1 MNSKNVFMMGCYLM
15 MQSLQA
21 SEQVSQ
27 ISEHLVAV
35 EQQKKAEIRKR
46 EYHVNMLKRY
56 IICLENSMTEES
68 QEHCTQEYSSA
79 VDYFH
84 REHKK
89 MHDHLLKTH
98 VASNSTDTSK

>member
-27 ISEHLVAV
+27 ISEHLVVV

-56 IICLENSMTEES
+56 MICLENSMTEES

-79 VDYFH
+79 LAYFN
-84 REHKK
+84 REQKK
-89 MHDHLLKTH
+89 MHDSYH
-98 VASNSTDTSK
+98 ASQLVSNFTDTQK